1 MNDRRLGI
9 LLVLT
14 TALISGVSLF
24 FNAYAVSG
32 FDSSV
37 FTFAKNVSVAFAL
50 AAVVLATRVDLRS
63 VSMRSWG
70 LLALVG
76 LIGGSV
82 PFLLFFYG
90 LSLVSG
96 AAAGFIHKML
106 FVFVAVFAYVFLR
119 ERFSPLMFAGAALI
133 VAGTALSIRGPF
145 SFELA
150 HVLIL
155 AATILWALENVLSK
169 RLTRELP
176 GRLVAFGRMGFGSLF
191 LFAFILATGKAP
203 ILMSMSGAQWVW
215 IALTSVLLLGF
226 VLTYYEGIARI
237 RVSTAA
243 ALLSLGAPITALL
256 SVAFGTASL
265 DAFGIGAF
273 VLIAAGSAL
282 YIARELPF
290 RVSA

>member
-1 MNDRRLGI
+1 MNHRRIGI

-14 TALISGVSLF
+14 TALISGASIFL
-24 FNAYAVSG
+24 NAYAVTG
-32 FDSSV
+32 FESSV

-50 AAVVLATRVDLRS
+50 AAVVLATRVDLRG
-63 VSMRSWG
+63 VSARSWG
-70 LLALVG
+70 LLVLVG
-76 LIGGSV
+76 LIGGAV

-96 AAAGFIHKML
+96 AAAGFIHKLL
-106 FVFVAVFAYVFLR
+106 FVFVAVFAALFLR
-119 ERFSPLMFAGAALI
+119 ERLSPLLFVGAALI
-133 VAGTALSIRGPF
+133 VAGTALSIRGPV

-169 RLTRELP
+169 RLTQELP

-191 LFAFILATGKAP
+191 LFAFILVTGKAP
-203 ILMSMSGAQWVW
+203 ILASMSGAQWVW
-215 IALTSVLLLGF
+215 VALTSVLLLGF

-243 ALLSLGAPITALL
+243 ALLSLGAPVTALL
-256 SVAFGTASL
+256 SFAFGTASI
-265 DAFGIGAF
+265 DAFGFFAF
-273 VLIAAGSAL
+273 ALIAAGSAL
-282 YIARELPF
+282 YIYRELPL